1 MIRTG
6 LEKSGLF
13 YCAARSFLCIAA
25 VMILLGS
32 VGCSN
37 RIVRKSRALQ
47 PEAPGGAVSEA
58 AAQTEVAGEAIGEN
72 GGGVGVPP
80 AEVAIQAAS
89 EGADGA
95 DILQQTRGAVFASLT
110 TPVGAGPPASTVKEN
125 SEPEAEPGSQ
135 DSITSL
141 TGEDSPPADSAGG
154 VVTAEGTD
162 EAETAPVEAVTSST
176 PADDPVSEEVAE
188 ASIAEPTP
196 PAAEETPAEETPAEE
211 TPTEEAPA
219 EEPVVSAGAE
229 VARVESPPSAIDPPI
244 SEASA
249 AAKLITNNPP
259 SDAGSGGRSNTAS
272 VLFLVLGGIGAA
284 LILIRR
290 RRVTG

>member
-13 YCAARSFLCIAA
+13 YCVARSFFCMAA

-37 RIVRKSRALQ
+37 RVVRKSRALQ
-47 PEAPGGAVSEA
+47 PETPEVAVSEA
-58 AAQTEVAGEAIGEN
+58 AVQTDVADEVISEN

-95 DILQQTRGAVFASLT
+95 AILQQTRGAVFASLT
-110 TPVGAGPPASTVKEN
+110 TIVGAGPPASTVKEN
-125 SEPEAEPGSQ
+125 SEPEADPGSQ

-141 TGEDSPPADSAGG
+141 TGEDSPPADSEGA
-154 VVTAEGTD
+154 VVAAEGTA
-162 EAETAPVEAVTSST
+162 EAETQPVEAVTSSA
-176 PADDPVSEEVAE
+176 PADEPISEEVAE

-196 PAAEETPAEETPAEE
+196 PPA
-211 TPTEEAPA
+211 EEAPA
-219 EEPVVSAGAE
+219 EEPIVSAEAE
-229 VARVESPPSAIDPPI
+229 VARVESPPSATDPPI

-249 AAKLITNNPP
+249 AARLATNNPP

-290 RRVTG
+290 RATA

>member
-1 MIRTG
+1 M
-6 LEKSGLF
+6 
-13 YCAARSFLCIAA
+13 
-25 VMILLGS
+25 
-32 VGCSN
+32 
-37 RIVRKSRALQ
+37 
-47 PEAPGGAVSEA
+47 AVSEEA
-58 AAQTEVAGEAIGEN
+58 VQTEVADEAIGEN

-95 DILQQTRGAVFASLT
+95 AILQQTRGAVFASLT
-110 TPVGAGPPASTVKEN
+110 TIVGAGPPASTVKES
-125 SEPEAEPGSQ
+125 SEPEADPGSQ

-141 TGEDSPPADSAGG
+141 TGEDSPPADSARA
-154 VVTAEGTD
+154 VVTAEGAD
-162 EAETAPVEAVTSST
+162 EAETPPVEAVTSSAS
-176 PADDPVSEEVAE
+176 ADEPVSEEVAE

-196 PAAEETPAEETPAEE
+196 PPAEE
-211 TPTEEAPA
+211 TPTEEPI
-219 EEPVVSAGAE
+219 VSAEAE
-229 VARVESPPSAIDPPI
+229 VARVESPPSATDSPI

-249 AAKLITNNPP
+249 VARLATNNPP

-290 RRVTG
+290 RATA